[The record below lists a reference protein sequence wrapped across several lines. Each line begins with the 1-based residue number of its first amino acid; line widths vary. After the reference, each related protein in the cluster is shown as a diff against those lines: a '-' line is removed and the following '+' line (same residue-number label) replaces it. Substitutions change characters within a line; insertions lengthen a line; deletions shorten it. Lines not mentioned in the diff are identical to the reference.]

1 MVVRYFKKNALLS
14 LVLSSVCEEF
24 RIMLREYF
32 ILFISIFFFRLA
44 NIRHAEVAMFNP
56 LDSKCEESLDMCC
69 RHPDWRDVPLE
80 QEIELPPKIP
90 VECLILFQNL

>member
-1 MVVRYFKKNALLS
+1 MFSTYISTVICFRGIPKNAKR
-14 LVLSSVCEEF
+14 VF
-24 RIMLREYF
+24 YF
-32 ILFISIFFFRLA
+32 IHFSFRLA
-44 NIRHAEVAMFNP
+44 NVRGAEVAVFNP

-90 VECLILFQNL
+90 VECLDTWKTLT

>member
-1 MVVRYFKKNALLS
+1 MRG
-14 LVLSSVCEEF
+14 
-24 RIMLREYF
+24 
-32 ILFISIFFFRLA
+32 
-44 NIRHAEVAMFNP
+44 AEVAVFNP

-90 VECLILFQNL
+90 VECLDEFQNL

>member
-1 MVVRYFKKNALLS
+1 
-14 LVLSSVCEEF
+14 
-24 RIMLREYF
+24 
-32 ILFISIFFFRLA
+32 
-44 NIRHAEVAMFNP
+44 MFNP